1 MTRSQRKPIL
11 AETGARI
18 RRARLDAGLN
28 LQEFA
33 RLTGLSISALS
44 LIETGKR
51 DPRLTTLAVI
61 SDALRVGLPDL
72 VGGAQGDGAAAT
84 ETASSTGSETGAD
97 VTRGYDL
104 GEYE

>member
-1 MTRSQRKPIL
+1 MTRSERKPIL

-51 DPRLTTLAVI
+51 DLRLTTLAVI

-72 VGGAQGDGAAAT
+72 VGEARGDGAVGMGA
-84 ETASSTGSETGAD
+84 ESSAGSETGAE

>member
-18 RRARLDAGLN
+18 RTARLDAGLS

-51 DPRLTTLAVI
+51 DARLTTLAVI

-72 VGGAQGDGAAAT
+72 VGGARGDGAAAT
-84 ETASSTGSETGAD
+84 ETESSTGSETVAD

-104 GEYE
+104 GQYE

>member
-1 MTRSQRKPIL
+1 MTRSERKPIL
-11 AETGARI
+11 AATGARI

-61 SDALRVGLPDL
+61 SDALRVGLPHL
-72 VGGAQGDGAAAT
+72 VGETRSDGAVAT
-84 ETASSTGSETGAD
+84 ETGSFTGSETGAFGA
-97 VTRGYDL
+97 RGYDL
-104 GEYE
+104 EEYE

>member
-1 MTRSQRKPIL
+1 MTRSERRPIL

-72 VGGAQGDGAAAT
+72 VGAARGNGAVATGA
-84 ETASSTGSETGAD
+84 ESSAGSETGAFGA
-97 VTRGYDL
+97 RGYDL
-104 GEYE
+104 GKYE